1 MNEAQIFLEWFTEKE
16 KAVGSLV
23 TPATAAKMIGI
34 TPQYLDKIVNAG
46 RLTKHYSP
54 EDNIPFI
61 GMNEIKQEIA
71 RREEK
76 RKLKEGKS
84 KAELLEE
91 EREMLQKKLIKI
103 RQNKMKAYQE
113 MRDEIENKEQYEQ
126 LQAEIAA
133 LQSAIEAEENTEL
146 PCVENNWIDDGK
158 I

>member
-16 KAVGSLV
+16 KTVGSLV

-61 GMNEIKQEIA
+61 GMNEIRQEIA

-84 KAELLEE
+84 KTELLEDE
-91 EREMLQKKLIKI
+91 LQKLQKKCVQYMVKI
-103 RQNKMKAYQE
+103 LRKVILWELHMICVKTLMK
-113 MRDEIENKEQYEQ
+113 I
-126 LQAEIAA
+126 I
-133 LQSAIEAEENTEL
+133 
-146 PCVENNWIDDGK
+146 
-158 I
+158 

>member
-54 EDNIPFI
+54 GDNIPFI
-61 GMNEIKQEIA
+61 GMNEIKQEIT

-76 RKLKEGKS
+76 QKLKESKS

-91 EREMLQKKLIKI
+91 ERQMLQKMCNRSSCKG
-103 RQNKMKAYQE
+103 
-113 MRDEIENKEQYEQ
+113 
-126 LQAEIAA
+126 
-133 LQSAIEAEENTEL
+133 T
-146 PCVENNWIDDGK
+146 
-158 I
+158 

>member
-1 MNEAQIFLEWFTEKE
+1 MLPEKE
-16 KAVGSLV
+16 KMVGSLV

-71 RREEK
+71 RREER

-84 KAELLEE
+84 KAEILEE
-91 EREMLQKKLIKI
+91 EKKMLEKELIKI
-103 RQNKMKAYQE
+103 RQNKMKAIQE
-113 MRDEIENKEQYEQ
+113 EQDEIENREIYEQ
-126 LQAEIAA
+126 LNSEIAN
-133 LQSAIEAEENTEL
+133 LLSAIETEKKTVHLCEEND
-146 PCVENNWIDDGK
+146 WIDGGESEIK

>member
-16 KAVGSLV
+16 KTVGSLV

-61 GMNEIKQEIA
+61 GMNEIKKEIA

-76 RKLKEGKS
+76 RKLKEGKT
-84 KAELLEE
+84 KTELLEE
-91 EREMLQKKLIKI
+91 ERQMLEKKLQKI
-103 RQNKMKAYQE
+103 RQDKIKAFQE
-113 MRDEIENKEQYEQ
+113 KQDEEENRERNEQ
-126 LQAEIAA
+126 LQAEIDA
-133 LQSAIEAEENTEL
+133 LQDAIRAEENTEL
-146 PCVENNWIDDGK
+146 PCTENNWIDTVK
-158 I
+158 N